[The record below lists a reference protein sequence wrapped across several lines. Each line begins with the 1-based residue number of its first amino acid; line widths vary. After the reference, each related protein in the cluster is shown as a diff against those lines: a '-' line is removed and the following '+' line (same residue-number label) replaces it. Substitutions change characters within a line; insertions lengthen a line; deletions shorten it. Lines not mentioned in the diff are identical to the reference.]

1 MAADTRSTANVSRD
15 EGSNPSASRG
25 EIVEVKVPD
34 IGDFDKVAVIEVL
47 VSPGDRV
54 EKETS
59 LITLESDKATMEVP
73 SPRAGTVT
81 EVMVAVNDQVAE
93 GTPILKLETRQDGE
107 TTPGKA
113 SVPSQDKPPPPP
125 TAPAS
130 PRPETTTPPVEQPRE
145 TARAG
150 ERQPPAAALEA
161 SMPAPSERPPH
172 ASPSVRHFARELGVE
187 LQEVTA
193 SGPKGRILKE
203 DVQAHVKRA
212 MTRGAGAGFNLPP
225 QPEVNYANFG
235 EVELRPLSRIQRIS
249 GPHLHRNWLSI
260 PHVTQFDEADIT
272 DLEQFRK
279 EQQAIAADKGFRLT
293 LTALLIA
300 ASVAALKRFPHVN
313 ASLTANGDALV
324 IKKYY
329 HIGVAVDTDQGLVVP
344 VLRDADKKGIFD
356 IARKLG
362 EMSDRA
368 RKQQLTKED
377 IQGGSFT
384 ISSLGG
390 LGGTGFTPI
399 INGPEVAILGV
410 SRAQVRPIYRDGQF
424 VPRLILPF
432 SLSYDH
438 RVVDGADAVRFT
450 SELSALLGDL
460 RRILL

>member
-145 TARAG
+145 TTRAG